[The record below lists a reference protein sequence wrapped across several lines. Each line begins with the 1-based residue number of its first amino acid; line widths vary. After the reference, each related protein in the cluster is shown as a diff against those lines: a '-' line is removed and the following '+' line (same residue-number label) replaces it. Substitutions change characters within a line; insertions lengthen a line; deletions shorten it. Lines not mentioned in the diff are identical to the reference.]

1 MPVTFRYETDSFG
14 RPNRGLFAHPSI
26 LNLPSNLTGEYI
38 YGRLKEMMPVAG
50 DFKVIMTDGQ
60 VLYYCH

>member
-14 RPNRGLFAHPSI
+14 RPNQGLFAHPSI
-26 LNLPSNLTGEYI
+26 MNLPSNLTGEYI
-38 YGRLKEMMPVAG
+38 YGRIKDMMPVAG

-60 VLYYCH
+60 VNYF